1 MEYNCFKRSL
11 CNFQKGM
18 ITETLNLG
26 LFTKSLLSS
35 RIPYEEKKRKN
46 VMFSFGSLAQIPLHG
61 QKVTRVPPKN
71 IMLILWI
78 TVKQCGQECERGKE
92 S

>member
-35 RIPYEEKKRKN
+35 RIPYEEEKKKKRYVLIRFLSTNTATRSKSDSCTPKKYHVN
-46 VMFSFGSLAQIPLHG
+46 TLDHCQTMW
-61 QKVTRVPPKN
+61 TRVRA
-71 IMLILWI
+71 W
-78 TVKQCGQECERGKE
+78 
-92 S
+92 